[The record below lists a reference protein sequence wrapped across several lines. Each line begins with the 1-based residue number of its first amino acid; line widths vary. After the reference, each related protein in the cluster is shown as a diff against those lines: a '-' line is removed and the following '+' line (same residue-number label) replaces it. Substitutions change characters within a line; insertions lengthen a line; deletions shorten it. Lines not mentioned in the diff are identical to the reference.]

1 MADANALRSWV
12 RAGFGL
18 GVGLLLAYA
27 LGQALLQAAEVLT
40 LVLLALF
47 LAVSLEPLVAGLV
60 RLRLRRGLAAMVVL
74 LGVAALFGVFIA
86 LVVPPVSNEISAL
99 AKAIPV
105 WLKELHDHH
114 SALGRLEDRYHI
126 IEKVQQQL
134 TSGGLGSRVAS
145 GVLGAGQLILGA
157 VTGAFIVITLMIY
170 FLVGLPRIKAFGL
183 RLVAASRRRR
193 AEELTD
199 RIMWQVGRYML
210 GNVAT
215 SALAGLATF
224 VWAWASG
231 IPYPALL
238 GFLVAFLDL
247 IPVVGSTVGGI
258 IVSLTALAVSV
269 PVAAATAVFYV
280 LFRFAEDHLITP
292 FTMRYAVRVHPVA
305 TIVAVLIGGALL
317 GIIGA
322 LVAVPAATAIGLILD
337 EVVYPAR
344 DRA

>member
-1 MADANALRSWV
+1 
-12 RAGFGL
+12 
-18 GVGLLLAYA
+18 LLAYA

-157 VTGAFIVITLMIY
+157 VTGAFIGITQR
-170 FLVGLPRIKAFGL
+170 PRH
-183 RLVAASRRRR
+183 RRQRRRR
-193 AEELTD
+193 WRA
-199 RIMWQVGRYML
+199 RGS
-210 GNVAT
+210 
-215 SALAGLATF
+215 SAVPRRAHGLF
-224 VWAWASG
+224 
-231 IPYPALL
+231 
-238 GFLVAFLDL
+238 
-247 IPVVGSTVGGI
+247 
-258 IVSLTALAVSV
+258 
-269 PVAAATAVFYV
+269 
-280 LFRFAEDHLITP
+280 
-292 FTMRYAVRVHPVA
+292 
-305 TIVAVLIGGALL
+305 GGADRR
-317 GIIGA
+317 A
-322 LVAVPAATAIGLILD
+322 HQSRRVT
-337 EVVYPAR
+337 EVDQVDCSSESLPWVR
-344 DRA
+344 RQVW